1 MKNNIIITVF
11 TCTYNRANTI
21 GRTYESLCRQT
32 RKDFKWLVVDDGST
46 DGTRDVVEGWQKK
59 DNGFEIQYVYK
70 ENGGL
75 HTGYNRAIELMDT
88 ELCVCIDSDDW
99 MPDDAVEKILSV
111 WRNRGSDKYAGI
123 IGLDCPENGLPI
135 GGLFPEDLKTAH
147 IVHLPKW
154 HQGDVKMVHRTE
166 LLKKVAP
173 MEVFPGEKFFNPIYL
188 FIKVDMMLPMLIV
201 NDVFCI
207 VDYQDANNSMSKN
220 IVYQYY
226 QSPNSFKELRRLHMG
241 NPIEPYRYRLRHA
254 AHYVSSCI
262 MTKDKAWL
270 RNSPMPISTFL
281 VAPFGYM
288 LYRYIKRIV
297 SQKNNSYK

>member
-1 MKNNIIITVF
+1 MNTKPILTVF
-11 TCTYNRANTI
+11 TPAYNRAHTI
-21 GRTYESLCRQT
+21 GRTYDSLCRQT
-32 RKDFKWLVVDDGST
+32 SKDFKWLIIDDGST
-46 DGTRDVVEGWQKK
+46 DNTGEMVKQWMSLDE
-59 DNGFEIQYVYK
+59 GFEIRYVWK

-75 HTGYNRAIELMDT
+75 HTGYNKAIDLMDT

-111 WRNRGSDKYAGI
+111 WNDRGSDKYAGI

-135 GGLFPEDLKTAH
+135 GGLFPENLKTAH

-154 HQGDVKMVHRTE
+154 HKGDVKMVHRTE

-173 MEVFPGEKFFNPIYL
+173 MKVFTGEKFFNPIYL

-207 VDYQDANNSMSKN
+207 VDYQDADNSMSKN
-220 IVYQYY
+220 IVYQFY

-254 AHYVSSCI
+254 VHYVSSCI
-262 MTKDKAWL
+262 MTKDKKWL
-270 RNSPMPISTFL
+270 KKSPMPISTFL